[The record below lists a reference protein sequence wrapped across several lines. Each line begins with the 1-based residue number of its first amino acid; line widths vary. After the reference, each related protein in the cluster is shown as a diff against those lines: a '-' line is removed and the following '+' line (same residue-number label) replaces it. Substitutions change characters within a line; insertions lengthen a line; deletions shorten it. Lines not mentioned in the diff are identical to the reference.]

1 MSRLLAPAALG
12 AALLLGGC
20 ATATQP
26 TPITSGAQAPLLPS
40 VLFPGGAERFTSW
53 RCSPDQALVTAA
65 PQGPEAE
72 LRLWSAHGAWRLT
85 PAVVASG
92 ARYEQGDVSFWN
104 KGTEAVVETP
114 RGRLECQAYV
124 QRQALTR
131 EQRPG
136 VMFLGRGNEP
146 GWMASLAHDRPEVT
160 LSLDY
165 GTREQT
171 LPYRVTALDNEAGRV
186 VLASGRED
194 TSFELRIEARACL
207 DDMSGEPFPARVT
220 LTVDGEQYRGC
231 GQGIAP

>member
-12 AALLLGGC
+12 AVLLLGGC

-26 TPITSGAQAPLLPS
+26 APITSGAQAPLLPS
-40 VLFPGGAERFTSW
+40 VLFPGGADSFTAW
-53 RCSPDQALVTAA
+53 RCTPDQALVTAA
-65 PQGPEAE
+65 SPRQEGE
-72 LRLWSAHGAWRLT
+72 LRLWSAHGAWRLK

-104 KGTEAVVETP
+104 RGDEAIVETP

-146 GWMASLAHDRPEVT
+146 GWMASLAHDRPELT

-171 LPYRVTALDNEAGRV
+171 LPYRVIALDNDAGRV
-186 VLASGRED
+186 VLASGRRD
-194 TSFELRIEARACL
+194 TPFELRIEAGACL
-207 DDMSGEPFPARVT
+207 DDMSGEPFPAKVT
-220 LTVDGEQYRGC
+220 LSVEGEQYRGC

>member
-1 MSRLLAPAALG
+1 MSRLLAPAVLG

-20 ATATQP
+20 ATPSQP
-26 TPITSGAQAPLLPS
+26 APITPGTQAPLLPS
-40 VLFPGGAERFTSW
+40 ALFPGGAEAFTAW
-53 RCSPDQALVTAA
+53 RCTPDQALVTAA
-65 PQGPEAE
+65 SEGE
-72 LRLWSAHGAWRLT
+72 LRLWSAHGAWRLQ

-92 ARYEQGDVSFWN
+92 ARYEQDEVSFWN
-104 KGTEAVVETP
+104 KGSEAIVETS
-114 RGRLECQAYV
+114 RGRLECRAYM

-131 EQRPG
+131 QQRPG

-171 LPYRVTALDNEAGRV
+171 LPYRVTTLDNAAGRV
-186 VLASGRED
+186 ILASGRGD
-194 TSFELRIEARACL
+194 TPFELRIEAGACL

-220 LTVDGEQYRGC
+220 LSVDGEQYRGC

>member
-1 MSRLLAPAALG
+1 MPRLFAPAAFG
-12 AALLLGGC
+12 AVLLLAGC
-20 ATATQP
+20 ATTSAP
-26 TPITSGAQAPLLPS
+26 TPITSGEHAPLLPS
-40 VLFPGGAERFTSW
+40 VLFPGGAEAFTAW
-53 RCSPDQALVTAA
+53 RCNPDQALVTAA
-65 PQGPEAE
+65 LEDE
-72 LRLWSAHGAWRLT
+72 LRLWSAHGAWRLA

-104 KGTEAVVETP
+104 KGADAIVETP
-114 RGRLECQAYV
+114 RGRLDCQAYV
-124 QRQALTR
+124 QRQTLTR

-136 VMFLGRGNEP
+136 VMFQGRGNEP

-165 GTREQT
+165 GAREQT

-186 VLASGRED
+186 VLASGRGD
-194 TSFELRIEARACL
+194 TPFELRIEAGACL

>member
-1 MSRLLAPAALG
+1 MPRLLVPAALG
-12 AALLLGGC
+12 LTLLLGGC
-20 ATATQP
+20 AIATP
-26 TPITSGAQAPLLPS
+26 PSSITSGTHAPLLPS
-40 VLFPGGAERFTSW
+40 TLFAGGAESFTSW
-53 RCSPDQALVTAA
+53 RCHPNQALVTAA
-65 PQGPEAE
+65 PEGE
-72 LRLWSAHGAWRLT
+72 LRLWSAHGAWRLQ

-92 ARYEQGDVSFWN
+92 DRYEGEQVSFWN
-104 KGTEAVVETP
+104 EGTDAIVETS
-114 RGRLECQAYV
+114 RGRLECQAYM
-124 QRQALTR
+124 QRQAFTR
-131 EQRPG
+131 QQRPG

-146 GWMASLAHDRPEVT
+146 GWMASLAHDRPQLT

-186 VLASGRED
+186 VLASGRGD
-194 TSFELRIEARACL
+194 TPFELRIQAGACL

>member
-12 AALLLGGC
+12 LTLLLGGC
-20 ATATQP
+20 ATATP
-26 TPITSGAQAPLLPS
+26 PASITPGDQAPLLPS
-40 VLFPGGAERFTSW
+40 ALFPGGADGFTAW
-53 RCSPDQALVTAA
+53 RCTPDQALVTAA
-65 PQGPEAE
+65 PEGE

-92 ARYEQGDVSFWN
+92 ARYEQGEVSFWN
-104 KGTEAVVETP
+104 KGNEAVVETP
-114 RGRLECQAYV
+114 RGRLECQAYM
-124 QRQALTR
+124 QRQTLTR

-171 LPYRVTALDNEAGRV
+171 LPYRVTTLDNGQGRV
-186 VLASGRED
+186 ILASGRGD
-194 TSFELRIEARACL
+194 TPFELRIEARACL